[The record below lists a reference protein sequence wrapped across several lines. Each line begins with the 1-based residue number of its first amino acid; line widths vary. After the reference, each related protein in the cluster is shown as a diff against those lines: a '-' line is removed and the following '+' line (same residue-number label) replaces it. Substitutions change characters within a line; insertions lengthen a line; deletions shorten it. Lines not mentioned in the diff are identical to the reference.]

1 MSYYS
6 LQNAIYTKIHYL
18 THDSMEF
25 NQRGKHFSG
34 YEIKL
39 GNYYRAYAT
48 KIVSIVHDVLH
59 DF

>member
-1 MSYYS
+1 MILCYKITLEKNLGFMSYYS
-6 LQNAIYTKIHYL
+6 LQKAIYTKIHYL

-39 GNYYRAYAT
+39 GNYYRA
-48 KIVSIVHDVLH
+48 
-59 DF
+59 